1 MAEDYNAH
9 GMNKRD
15 LFLFPD
21 QLRVDEARVVV
32 FRGVRRLGYTHSTTP
47 EDVMTAL
54 FETFWFT
61 LLQHFAA
68 SLAIPVLVG
77 HFCRPRRWWGRITIL
92 IICFTLLWVL
102 WTSLLS
108 IQVDTHL
115 ALLVAF
121 VAVYAFI
128 RSVARI
134 QQSLPS
140 MFDGDD
146 EYEDEEERHE
156 VPEPEAPEQN
166 QNQARR

>member
-1 MAEDYNAH
+1 
-9 GMNKRD
+9 
-15 LFLFPD
+15 
-21 QLRVDEARVVV
+21 
-32 FRGVRRLGYTHSTTP
+32 
-47 EDVMTAL
+47 MTAL

-140 MFDGDD
+140 MFDDDD
-146 EYEDEEERHE
+146 EYDDEEEHKNS
-156 VPEPEAPEQN
+156 EPGEQEHD
-166 QNQARR
+166 QPKSKELSAHAERQASSD

>member
-1 MAEDYNAH
+1 MA
-9 GMNKRD
+9 
-15 LFLFPD
+15 
-21 QLRVDEARVVV
+21 
-32 FRGVRRLGYTHSTTP
+32 
-47 EDVMTAL
+47 AL

-68 SLAIPVLVG
+68 SLAIPILVG
-77 HFCRPRRWWGRITIL
+77 HFCRPRRWWGKMTIMT
-92 IICFTLLWVL
+92 ICFVLLWVL

-140 MFDGDD
+140 MFEDD
-146 EYEDEEERHE
+146 TDEDETADQES
-156 VPEPEAPEQN
+156 VEPDAAAGQEKP
-166 QNQARR
+166 

>member
-1 MAEDYNAH
+1 MA
-9 GMNKRD
+9 
-15 LFLFPD
+15 
-21 QLRVDEARVVV
+21 
-32 FRGVRRLGYTHSTTP
+32 
-47 EDVMTAL
+47 AL

-68 SLAIPVLVG
+68 SLAIPILVG
-77 HFCRPRRWWGRITIL
+77 HFCRPRRWWGKMTIMA
-92 IICFTLLWVL
+92 ICFTLLWVL

-115 ALLVAF
+115 ALLVSF

-140 MFDGDD
+140 MFDEAEYDEDDADREPGDAAA
-146 EYEDEEERHE
+146 RQAS
-156 VPEPEAPEQN
+156 EAEHSTKD
-166 QNQARR
+166 